1 MNKNFDSQWFT
12 YNAPNSTMVGKFK
25 IRPFNNEGYKNAM
38 AALDCARDRID
49 DDEYIRQTAEIVSC
63 HLIADWDEIDFI
75 KDGVITPTPYNVR
88 NAVDLFLTSNLGIE
102 ILKWIMLSSISLC
115 INSQLME
122 GNA

>member
-12 YNAPNSTMVGKFK
+12 YNTPNSTMVGKFK